1 MAVRGRSSADR
12 TTRWDVLVTN
22 AKQQLPDMPYI
33 ADDLKTLEGM
43 LSEVRGL
50 ETQQED
56 LRSQARKSNSDLKKK
71 LREGDKVRARL
82 GSTFKGK
89 LGFADDTLRKYGF
102 KPLPEVRKR
111 KSSAKKPADRN
122 HRADEPGPRGDPH
135 AAGADAPS
143 GDDGSGPEQQVAAAS
158 SRDSV
163 VHVVRTGGPQGP
175 PYGDGKIAAKFCP
188 RGGVERP

>member
-22 AKQQLPDMPYI
+22 AKQHLPEMPHI
-33 ADDLKTLEGM
+33 ADDLKALEGM
-43 LSEVRGL
+43 LSDVRGL

-56 LRSQARKSNSDLKKK
+56 LRSQARKSNSELKRK

-89 LGFADDTLRKYGF
+89 LGFTDDTLRKYGF

-111 KSSAKKPADRN
+111 KSSAKKPAAGTTG
-122 HRADEPGPRGDPH
+122 HTSPAPQGTPTPQEPTPH
-135 AAGADAPS
+135 PGTTAPAPS
-143 GDDGSGPEQQVAAAS
+143 S
-158 SRDSV
+158 
-163 VHVVRTGGPQGP
+163 
-175 PYGDGKIAAKFCP
+175 K
-188 RGGVERP
+188 